1 MFGASPLFEAFPVTE
16 VDAIIRRT
24 LRAAFVVGLLSV
36 AAGIGFGH
44 VLVGP
49 GVCLGLL
56 LAMLNNRLF
65 QASAARLTT
74 AEGTVQRKPFAAT
87 VLLRL
92 GAVTLPAI
100 LLLWF
105 VRPMGWGV
113 IGGLAVYQFLLLM
126 SSLRSIWGYQK
137 SLGMPDA

>member
-1 MFGASPLFEAFPVTE
+1 MFEAFPVTE
-16 VDAIIRRT
+16 VDVIIRRT
-24 LRAAFVVGLLSV
+24 LRAAVVVGLLSV
-36 AAGIGFGH
+36 AAAIGFGH

-49 GVCLGLL
+49 GVVFGLL

-74 AEGTVQRKPFAAT
+74 PEGTVQRKPFAAS
-87 VLLRL
+87 VLVRL
-92 GAVTLPAI
+92 GAVTVPAI

-113 IGGLAVYQFLLLM
+113 LGGLAAYQFLLLV
-126 SSLRSIWGYQK
+126 SSLRSIWAYQK
-137 SLGMPDA
+137 GLGVPDA